1 MVQVKIYVGH
11 ATGWNFEE
19 KLYQPLEDSALA
31 DKHELVFPHDSEE
44 FFNSK
49 KFLREECDVFIAE
62 VSRDSTGLGIELG
75 WAEEF
80 DVPVM
85 CAHMKDSEVS
95 RALEVV
101 TGKILEYENSRE
113 LVEIVEEA
121 VSEMS

>member
-1 MVQVKIYVGH
+1 MKIYIGH
-11 ATGWNFEE
+11 STDLAYQKE
-19 KLYQPLEDSALA
+19 LYQPLKESSLA
-31 DKHELVFPHDSEE
+31 DDHELVFPHDSEE

-80 DVPVM
+80 DVPVI
-85 CAHMKDSEVS
+85 CIHMKDSRVS
-95 RALEVV
+95 GSLEVV
-101 TGKILEYENSRE
+101 TGKILDYENSRE